1 MKYLALYR
9 KYRPSRFEEI
19 SGQEGVVG
27 VLKNAIKTGRIS
39 HAYLFCGPRGTG
51 KTTTAKL
58 LAKMVNCTNP
68 IDGEPCGKCESCL
81 SIFNNTNDDIIEID
95 AASNNGVDEIREL
108 RDKINLVPANSK
120 YKVYIIDEVHMLSSG
135 AFNALLKTLEEPP
148 THVIFILAT
157 TEFYKI
163 PETIISRCQ
172 CFSFER
178 ISNENI
184 VNKLK
189 YIVNCE
195 KINIDDEVLN
205 LIAKYSDGGLR
216 DSISMLDKLI
226 SYSDKITV
234 DDYYTL
240 KGIVNEEYLKSLTN
254 YIFNGDVSSILN
266 LLTEL
271 ENSGKD
277 VVILLDS
284 LMEYLKSC
292 LILHNSSDFDSIYSL
307 IIELNELDIL
317 LKRSS
322 NKKIIFEVGII
333 KIVNKLFNNKTN
345 VCNFQNINNLSTL
358 EKEVVSSNKNDDVP
372 KNVVETYKL
381 CYNKDTRINNAFA
394 LADKSILND
403 LKIKWVLF
411 SEVVSNPEDS
421 LFISYL
427 LDSTLRVAGKHEL
440 ILSVKYDSVLK
451 NVDNNISDIE
461 SVFNS
466 VMNTNYKL
474 AFINDY
480 DWDKLKNEYIKNIQ
494 NGIVYSYINEENV
507 DNDINVSSN
516 ENISF
521 NNNDSDVLATSLF
534 GEDIVELK

>member
-1 MKYLALYR
+1 MYR
-9 KYRPSRFEEI
+9 KYRPTSFNEVA
-19 SGQEGVVG
+19 GQDSIVKI
-27 VLKNAIKTGRIS
+27 LKNSIANDCIS
-39 HAYLFCGPRGTG
+39 HAYLFAGPRGTG
-51 KTTTAKL
+51 KTSMAKII
-58 LAKMVNCTNP
+58 AKTINCFNLNEATFCNEC
-68 IDGEPCGKCESCL
+68 DSC
-81 SIFNNTNDDIIEID
+81 IAFNNKNNPDIIEID
-95 AASNNGVDEIREL
+95 AASNNGVEEIRKI
-108 RDKINLVPANSK
+108 RDSVNLMPSISK

-148 THVIFILAT
+148 AHVIFILAT

-178 ISNENI
+178 ISNNDI

-189 YIVNCE
+189 YIVSCE

-216 DSISMLDKLI
+216 DSISMLDKLT

-254 YIFNGDVSSILN
+254 YIFNADVSSVLN

-271 ENSGKD
+271 ENLGKD
-277 VVILLDS
+277 IVILLDS
-284 LMEYLKSC
+284 FMDYLKDH
-292 LILHNSSDFDSIYSL
+292 LVLYNNNDFDSIYNL
-307 IIELNELDIL
+307 ILELNELDIL

-333 KIVNKLFNNKTN
+333 KIVNKISNKKTN
-345 VCNFQNINNLSTL
+345 VCISQKVDNLSTL
-358 EKEVVSSNKNDDVP
+358 KKDVVSIEKNNVINKDI
-372 KNVVETYKL
+372 VETYKI
-381 CYNKDTRINNAFA
+381 CYNKEVRVNNAFA
-394 LADKSILND
+394 LADKSLLND

-411 SEVVSNPEDS
+411 SENVSNPEDS
-421 LFISYL
+421 LFVSYL
-427 LDSTLRVAGKHEL
+427 LDSTLRVAGKYEL
-440 ILSVKYDSVLK
+440 ILSVKYDSILK
-451 NVDNNISDIE
+451 NVDNNISGIE

-466 VMNTNYKL
+466 IMNTNYKL
-474 AFINDY
+474 AFINDS

-494 NGIVYSYINEENV
+494 NGIVYSYVNEEN
-507 DNDINVSSN
+507 DNDNVNVSLN
-516 ENISF
+516 RDASF
-521 NNNDSDVLATSLF
+521 NNNDSNILATSLF
-534 GEDIVELK
+534 GKDIVELK

>member
-1 MKYLALYR
+1 MYR
-9 KYRPSRFEEI
+9 KYRPTCFDEVA
-19 SGQEGVVG
+19 GQDSIVKI
-27 VLKNAIKTGRIS
+27 LKNSIANDCVS
-39 HAYLFCGPRGTG
+39 HAYLFAGPRGTG
-51 KTTTAKL
+51 KTS
-58 LAKMVNCTNP
+58 LAKIIAKTINCFNLNGSTFCNEC
-68 IDGEPCGKCESCL
+68 DSCV
-81 SIFNNTNDDIIEID
+81 SFNNKNNPDIIEID
-95 AASNNGVDEIREL
+95 AASNNGVEEIRKI
-108 RDKINLVPANSK
+108 RDSVNLMPSISK

-178 ISNENI
+178 ISNNDI

-189 YIVNCE
+189 SIVNCE
-195 KINIDDEVLN
+195 NINIDDEVLK

-254 YIFNGDVSSILN
+254 YIFDGDVSNILN

-284 LMEYLKSC
+284 FMEYLKSC

-307 IIELNELDIL
+307 ILELNELDIL

-333 KIVNKLFNNKTN
+333 KIVNKLFNSKTN
-345 VCNFQNINNLSTL
+345 VCNFRDVDNLSTL
-358 EKEVVSSNKNDDVP
+358 EKKVVSSSKNDDVP
-372 KNVVETYKL
+372 KNVVETYKV
-381 CYNKDTRINNAFA
+381 CYNKDIRINNAFA

-427 LDSTLRVAGKHEL
+427 LDSNLRVAGKHEL

-451 NVDNNISDIE
+451 NVDNNISGIE
-461 SVFNS
+461 LVFNS

-474 AFINDY
+474 AFINDS

-494 NGIVYSYINEENV
+494 NGIVYSYITEENV
-507 DNDINVSSN
+507 DNDINLSSN
-516 ENISF
+516 ENVSF

-534 GEDIVELK
+534 GKDIVELK

>member
-1 MKYLALYR
+1 MYR
-9 KYRPSRFEEI
+9 KYRPTCFDEVA
-19 SGQEGVVG
+19 GQDSIVKIF
-27 VLKNAIKTGRIS
+27 KNSIANDCVS
-39 HAYLFCGPRGTG
+39 HAYLFAGPRGTG
-51 KTTTAKL
+51 KTS
-58 LAKMVNCTNP
+58 LAKIIAKTINCFNLNGSTFC
-68 IDGEPCGKCESCL
+68 DECDSCI
-81 SIFNNTNDDIIEID
+81 SFNNKNNPDIIEID
-95 AASNNGVDEIREL
+95 AASNNGVEEIRKI
-108 RDKINLVPANSK
+108 RDSANLMPSISK

-178 ISNENI
+178 ISNNDI

-195 KINIDDEVLN
+195 KIIIDDEVLN

-226 SYSDKITV
+226 SYSDKITI

-254 YIFNGDVSSILN
+254 YIFNGDVSNILN

-284 LMEYLKSC
+284 IMEYLKSC
-292 LILHNSSDFDSIYSL
+292 LILHNSSNFDSIYSL

-322 NKKIIFEVGII
+322 NKKIIFEVGIM

-345 VCNFQNINNLSTL
+345 IRNFQDVNNLSTL
-358 EKEVVSSNKNDDVP
+358 EKKVVSDSNNNDDIP
-372 KNVVETYKL
+372 KNVVQTYKV
-381 CYNKDTRINNAFA
+381 CYNKDIRINNAFA
-394 LADKSILND
+394 LADKSLLND

-411 SEVVSNPEDS
+411 SEVVSNSEDS

-427 LDSTLRVAGKHEL
+427 LDSTLRVAGKYEL
-440 ILSVKYDSVLK
+440 ILSVKYDSILK
-451 NVDNNISDIE
+451 NVDSNISDIE
-461 SVFNS
+461 SVFNTI
-466 VMNTNYKL
+466 MNTNYKL
-474 AFINDY
+474 AFINDS
-480 DWDKLKNEYIKNIQ
+480 DWNKLKNEYIKNIQ
-494 NGIVYSYINEENV
+494 NGSIYSYINEESVN
-507 DNDINVSSN
+507 NDVNISSN
-516 ENISF
+516 ENVSF